1 MKKLRNLILIMVC
14 ITLTLTSIP
23 QVDEYPI
30 TPLEHH
36 EEPRRK
42 Q

>member
-23 QVDEYPI
+23 QINEYPVM
-30 TPLEHH
+30 PLEHH
-36 EEPRRK
+36 DDK
-42 Q
+42 LSKN